1 MAGHFSLPRC
11 TRRSLDLNPR
21 VVRITAGVPE
31 LMAEEDLQHFLL
43 KVQQLN
49 ALVSSLDADPERRR
63 QLAACSD
70 HNAVVQ
76 LALSWGYSIGRRWGE
91 PSVAPSGSSNL
102 LAPAPVAS
110 GQEIE
115 EELCS
120 GKDWRL
126 MRISSNGAR
135 SPDGF
140 WYQQRE
146 HEWLTLLKGSARMR
160 LDDPEEWIELS
171 VGDQLML
178 PAGRRHRVE
187 RTDADPGTVW
197 LALYWN
203 GNPGEVPGQT
213 TV

>member
-1 MAGHFSLPRC
+1 MISVCLGASQW
-11 TRRSLDLNPR
+11 LDLNLR
-21 VVRITAGVPE
+21 VVRITTVVPD
-31 LMAEEDLQHFLL
+31 LMAEEDLQRFLL

-63 QLAACSD
+63 QLASCSD

-76 LALSWGYSIGRRWGE
+76 LARSWGYIIGRRWGE
-91 PSVAPSGSSNL
+91 PNVESPRRANL
-102 LAPAPVAS
+102 LAQAPSAS
-110 GQEIE
+110 GQETE
-115 EELCS
+115 QELCS
-120 GKDWRL
+120 GRDWRL
-126 MRISSNGAR
+126 MRISSNGSR

-140 WYQQRE
+140 WYQQKE
-146 HEWLTLLKGSARMR
+146 HEWLTLLKGSARLR
-160 LDDPEEWIELS
+160 LEDPEEWVELS

-203 GNPGEVPGQT
+203 ESPGEHPVHSI
-213 TV
+213 V

>member
-1 MAGHFSLPRC
+1 
-11 TRRSLDLNPR
+11 
-21 VVRITAGVPE
+21 
-31 LMAEEDLQHFLL
+31 MAEEDLQLFLL

-76 LALSWGYSIGRRWGE
+76 LARLWGFRIDRRWGE
-91 PSVAPSGSSNL
+91 ASVEGPRLSNL
-102 LAPAPVAS
+102 LAEPLAAS
-110 GQEIE
+110 GHEIE

-120 GKDWRL
+120 GEGWRL
-126 MRISSNGAR
+126 MRISSNGSR

-140 WYQQRE
+140 WYQQQE
-146 HEWLTLLKGSARMR
+146 HEWLTLLKGSARLR
-160 LDDPEEWIELS
+160 LEDPEEWIELS

-178 PAGRRHRVE
+178 PAGRRHRLE
-187 RTDADPGTVW
+187 RTDSDPGTVW

-203 GNPGEVPGQT
+203 ESPGEHQIHSIV
-213 TV
+213 

>member
-1 MAGHFSLPRC
+1 MISVCLGASHWS
-11 TRRSLDLNPR
+11 DLNLW
-21 VVRITAGVPE
+21 VVRITTVVLD
-31 LMAEEDLQHFLL
+31 LMAEEDLQRFLL

-63 QLAACSD
+63 QLASCSD

-76 LALSWGYSIGRRWGE
+76 LARSWGYSIGRRWGE
-91 PSVAPSGSSNL
+91 PSVESPRRSNL
-102 LAPAPVAS
+102 LAEAPSAS
-110 GQEIE
+110 GQESE

-120 GKDWRL
+120 GRDWRL
-126 MRISSNGAR
+126 MRISSNGSS

-140 WYQQRE
+140 WYQQTE
-146 HEWLTLLKGSARMR
+146 NEWLTLLKGSARLR
-160 LDDPEEWIELS
+160 LEDPEEWIELS

-203 GNPGEVPGQT
+203 ESPGEYRVHSI
-213 TV
+213 V

>member
-1 MAGHFSLPRC
+1 
-11 TRRSLDLNPR
+11 
-21 VVRITAGVPE
+21 
-31 LMAEEDLQHFLL
+31 MAEEDLQRFLL

-70 HNAVVQ
+70 HHAVVQ
-76 LALSWGYSIGRRWGE
+76 LAQQWGYSIGRRWGE
-91 PSVAPSGSSNL
+91 PSVEPADLFNL
-102 LAPAPVAS
+102 LAEAPSAS
-110 GQEIE
+110 GQETE

-126 MRISSNGAR
+126 MRISSNGSC

-140 WYQQRE
+140 WYQQKE
-146 HEWLTLLKGSARMR
+146 QEWLTLLKGSAIVR
-160 LDDPEEWIELS
+160 LQDPEQWVELS

-203 GNPGEVPGQT
+203 ESPGDHPAQPIV
-213 TV
+213 

>member
-1 MAGHFSLPRC
+1 
-11 TRRSLDLNPR
+11 
-21 VVRITAGVPE
+21 
-31 LMAEEDLQHFLL
+31 MAEEDLQRFLL

-76 LALSWGYSIGRRWGE
+76 LARQWGYRIGRRWGE
-91 PSVAPSGSSNL
+91 PSAETPGSFNL
-102 LAPAPVAS
+102 LAEAPAAS
-110 GQEIE
+110 GQETE

-120 GKDWRL
+120 GQDWRL
-126 MRISSNGAR
+126 IRISSNGAR

-140 WYQQRE
+140 WYQQTE
-146 HEWLTLLKGSARMR
+146 HEWLTLLKGSAIMR
-160 LDDPEEWIELS
+160 LDDPEEWVELS
-171 VGDQLML
+171 VGDQLRL

-187 RTDADPGTVW
+187 KTDADPGTVW

-203 GNPGEVPGQT
+203 ETPGEPPVQSI
-213 TV
+213 V